1 MMTNKPRN
9 ANDEDLIDGIV
20 VDQPI
25 DQPTSMSYCLHR
37 IRLGELCREITDNVP
52 FATSSTGGPAFQQ
65 AQEID
70 IKLRAFSNEVPAFFS
85 LGTDL
90 SQVPVNDL
98 RRSPEIVSQRYIL
111 NSLLHTQRC
120 RLHLPFLSQNS
131 ADRANTY
138 SRTACLDA
146 ARMVIRAEA
155 QLRKEKF
162 PFVLSRLKF
171 SGVLH
176 CMCMA
181 IVVLLLDLCLNKS
194 TRPAEDQERRGE
206 IFDAFGILE
215 EAKSDSPF
223 AKHLLDSFMTILR
236 RNKVSLPEM
245 ENTNTDRLGVENCE
259 SASRP
264 TDGSDMPTGPSSI
277 DLNADTALTDSSQ
290 PFFGDFWQTFDTN
303 IDANTFDWDTLF
315 SELESSLLSA

>member
-1 MMTNKPRN
+1 MTNKPRN
-9 ANDEDLIDGIV
+9 ANDEDLIDGMV

-37 IRLGELCREITDNVP
+37 IRLGELCRQITDNVP
-52 FATSSTGGPAFQQ
+52 FSKSSTGGPAFQQ
-65 AQEID
+65 VQEID
-70 IKLRAFSNEVPAFFS
+70 IKLREFANELPAFFS

-90 SQVPVNDL
+90 SELPRDDL

-111 NSLLHTQRC
+111 NSILHTQRC
-120 RLHLPFLSQNS
+120 RLHLPFLSQTS
-131 ADRANTY
+131 TDRTNAY
-138 SRTACLDA
+138 ARTACLDA

-155 QLRKEKF
+155 QLRKEDF
-162 PFVLSRLKF
+162 PFVLTRLKF

-194 TRPAEDQERRGE
+194 TRPTEDQERRGE
-206 IFDAFGILE
+206 VFDAFGILE
-215 EAKSDSPF
+215 EAKADSPF

-245 ENTNTDRLGVENCE
+245 GNSIACRGVEICG

-264 TDGSDMPTGPSSI
+264 TDRSDMPMGSSSI
-277 DLNADTALTDSSQ
+277 DINADTALVDPSQ

-303 IDANTFDWDTLF
+303 VDANTFDWDTLF
-315 SELESSLLSA
+315 SELDSSLLSA